1 MKVLEKIRGYQAGN
15 IFIIFLLVQL
25 GCVIAGILFPQSF
38 RYLDQSNIQ
47 VLLKSIPPLAIL
59 VMGVNILMITG
70 EFDLSVGAVF
80 TFTAYI
86 MATLFNMGAPA
97 PVAAVAAIGVGA
109 AIGALNGLIVVH
121 TRIPSFIATLGSM
134 MFWRG
139 IILWFSGEKT
149 APFRPGGY
157 FECLFSGSCG
167 PMQVQF
173 VWLLL
178 IAGAAFMLLERHK
191 LGNHFFGVGGNRD
204 ASLAVGL
211 HPGRVKLAAFMLT
224 GMAAA
229 FSGIISTTRV
239 HSVSPI
245 QGEGMELQAI
255 AACVIGGTAL
265 TGGKGTVLGPFLGAA
280 LIFTIQDVLLLVK
293 APGSYL
299 EMFMGLLILATVV
312 LNQLTS
318 KR

>member
-1 MKVLEKIRGYQAGN
+1 MV
-15 IFIIFLLVQL
+15 
-25 GCVIAGILFPQSF
+25 
-38 RYLDQSNIQ
+38 
-47 VLLKSIPPLAIL
+47 
-59 VMGVNILMITG
+59 
-70 EFDLSVGAVF
+70 
-80 TFTAYI
+80 
-86 MATLFNMGAPA
+86 
-97 PVAAVAAIGVGA
+97 
-109 AIGALNGLIVVH
+109 
-121 TRIPSFIATLGSM
+121 
-134 MFWRG
+134 
-139 IILWFSGEKT
+139 
-149 APFRPGGY
+149 
-157 FECLFSGSCG
+157 
-167 PMQVQF
+167 
-173 VWLLL
+173 
-178 IAGAAFMLLERHK
+178 
-191 LGNHFFGVGGNRD
+191 
-204 ASLAVGL
+204 L